1 MSAQTTP
8 EAPPW
13 WQFGHVWL
21 VVAGPLVVV
30 MASFFTF
37 YLAYSGMD
45 ALVTEADFPPGG
57 QRLQSQSTNLAP
69 AMQARNHAAT
79 GVAPLAAKP

>member
-8 EAPPW
+8 EAAPW

-30 MASFFTF
+30 MASFFILRNELSTCF
-37 YLAYSGMD
+37 FHQRAHRLSL
-45 ALVTEADFPPGG
+45 LVLDDSYFLEVTRFRE
-57 QRLQSQSTNLAP
+57 
-69 AMQARNHAAT
+69 
-79 GVAPLAAKP
+79 